1 MLRNKDVEHINMVSD
16 RQVVLIDVEQET
28 ALTVLRRRVEEDR
41 TYARAN
47 VSVVSGTGQYESVG
61 EWILPDSGKMWPIPR
76 STEDAAL
83 VGTLGSSKFRIS
95 DYGYRLRI
103 GAYVWNRDK
112 RPKFD
117 SFQGVNRAG
126 AYTVTP
132 LLWSRE
138 ISTQGVVRLEDIST
152 CNGENR
158 FVDLGSKTSS
168 AVIRSLCVVLQRVTS
183 NYQPRRFVAASVSQ
197 ETFEKNAWFVGENHV
212 VIIEQV
218 IESPAFSP
226 ILLAEILSSYAM
238 DRYFRCISSAKNVS
252 AFELNHLALPDPIA
266 LQNVINNGNTLD
278 QAMNEAYNFV
288 LES

>member
-61 EWILPDSGKMWPIPR
+61 EWILPDSGKMLPIPR

-218 IESPAFSP
+218 IESPAF
-226 ILLAEILSSYAM
+226 LAEILSSYAM

>member
-1 MLRNKDVEHINMVSD
+1 MVRNKDVEHISMVSD
-16 RQVVLIDVEQET
+16 RQGVLIDVEQET

-41 TYARAN
+41 TYARAS

-61 EWILPDSGKMWPIPR
+61 ECILPNSGKVWPIPR
-76 STEDAAL
+76 STEDVAL
-83 VGTLGSSKFRIS
+83 IGTLGLSKFRIS
-95 DYGYRLRI
+95 DYGHRLRI

-117 SFQGVNRAG
+117 SFQDVNRAG
-126 AYTVTP
+126 AYTAIP
-132 LLWSRE
+132 LLWSRKT
-138 ISTQGVVRLEDIST
+138 STQGVVRLEDIST

-158 FVDLGSKTSS
+158 FVVLGSKTSS
-168 AVIRSLCVVLQRVTS
+168 AVIRSPCVVLQRVTS
-183 NYQPRRFVAASVSQ
+183 NYQPRRLVAASVSQ
-197 ETFEKNAWFVGENHV
+197 EIFETYVWFVGENHV

-226 ILLAEILSSYAM
+226 IRLAEILSSYAM

-266 LQNVINNGNTLD
+266 LQSVMKNGNTLD